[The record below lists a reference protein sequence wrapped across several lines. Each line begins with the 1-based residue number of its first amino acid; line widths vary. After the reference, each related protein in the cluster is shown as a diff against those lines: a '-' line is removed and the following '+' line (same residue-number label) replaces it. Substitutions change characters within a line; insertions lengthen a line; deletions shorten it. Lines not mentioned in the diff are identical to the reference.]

1 MSLRANGVQA
11 APFDKRTVF
20 WGILASLLAA
30 AAFFLLSI
38 YATDYRIGRQ
48 GGASPLSKSGA
59 GYAGIVELLEI
70 AGHEPVIGR
79 GPIDHLRDDYNLM
92 VVTPSPEADHDVL
105 AKVVKAREG
114 LPTLFVLPKWRT
126 IREPNHEGWEMR
138 VDRLPPSEVGLW
150 LAQIGELE
158 LAGGEPPPGDIRFPD
173 GSVHRQPERLQT
185 IDASNGAISVGPR
198 NAILLHLPERDFY
211 VLADPDLINNQALK
225 DQNAAKAALG
235 LLETLASETD
245 GFTFDLTL
253 FGAAAKHDML
263 KLLVEPP
270 FLAFTLSVLAAAA
283 LAFLHGLGRF
293 GPALPDIRAI
303 PFGKRALVDTTAT
316 LLRRAGRLDDLGG
329 RYASLM
335 RSRAGALLHA
345 PVGLQGDALDRWLES
360 LGKDGEERYSTLSQ
374 AVRTARGQASV
385 EAAARHL
392 HDWIDRRISERK

>member
-1 MSLRANGVQA
+1 MSLPDDGVQA
-11 APFDKRTVF
+11 APFNKRTVF
-20 WGILASLLAA
+20 WGILAGLLAA

-38 YATDYRIGRQ
+38 YAPDFRIGRQ

-59 GYAGIVELLEI
+59 GYAGIVELLENT
-70 AGHEPVIGR
+70 GHEPVIGR
-79 GPIDHLRDDYNLM
+79 GPIDEMRDDHSLM
-92 VVTPSPEADHDVL
+92 IVTPSPEADQDVL
-105 AKVVKAREG
+105 AEIVKAREG

-126 IREPNHEGWEMR
+126 IPEPNHEGWELR
-138 VDRLPPSEVGLW
+138 TDRLPPSEIGRW

-158 LAGGEPPPGDIRFPD
+158 LASGNPPPGDIRFPD
-173 GSVHRQPERLQT
+173 GSVRGQPERLQT
-185 IDASNGAISVGPR
+185 IDASNGAISAGPR
-198 NAILLHLPERDFY
+198 NAVLLRLPEHNFY

-225 DQNAAKAALG
+225 DKNAAKAALG
-235 LLETLASETD
+235 LLESLASETD

-283 LAFLHGLGRF
+283 LAFFHGLGRF

-303 PFGKRALVDTTAT
+303 PFGKRALVDTTAS
-316 LLRRAGRLDDLGG
+316 LLRRAGRLDGLGG

-335 RSRAGALLHA
+335 RGRAGALLHA
-345 PVGLQGDALDRWLES
+345 PAGLQGEALDRWLES
-360 LGKDGEERYSTLSQ
+360 LSKDGEERYSTLSQ
-374 AVRTARGQASV
+374 AVRSARGRAGV
-385 EAAARHL
+385 ETAARHL